1 MLSGTPCMA
10 TDIGDSYHIINKLG
24 WKIEKD
30 FSNSIRQNIIDII
43 ELKKNISFWDN
54 LSEKCTKHI
63 IDNYSIKQ
71 LIEKN
76 IIAYGMVIKLWYLN

>member
-30 FSNSIRQNIIDII
+30 FSNSIRQNIDII
-43 ELKKNISFWDN
+43 ELKKISFWDN
-54 LSEKCTKHI
+54 LSEKCTKYI

-71 LIEKN
+71 LIGKYN
-76 IIAYGMVIKLWYLN
+76 SIWK